1 MCAAAGSSTSSTS
14 NHLGTSPPHLVAHVT
29 VPSIPDATFAA
40 LLDCGCSH
48 SFISSDLV
56 SKFRL
61 SRKSLLKPI
70 KLTLFDGSAPNVIK
84 NTVEVPIRFSSGLIE
99 NWSFFETTLAEGY
112 HFALGLDWLHH
123 RNPSIDWS
131 NSTLSFG
138 SVPTSGT
145 SLSVK
150 SEDSRTSSASPV
162 SLKSEDSRT
171 SSASPVSVSSL
182 RRVDRNHSTTAHD
195 EQFGNPSP
203 SGGLRHRRRRRFDI
217 LFPRQRGPSQSRNH
231 DDSARV
237 SDLRQI
243 WHSL

>member
-112 HFALGLDWLHH
+112 HFALGLDWLRH

-162 SLKSEDSRT
+162 S
-171 SSASPVSVSSL
+171 VSSL

-203 SGGLRHRRRRRFDI
+203 SEVFDI
-217 LFPRQRGPSQSRNH
+217 DVVDASTFCLSGITNFF
-231 DDSARV
+231 DAIFIWLLTRV
-237 SDLRQI
+237 
-243 WHSL
+243 H